1 MNVVSKRLDV
11 PVKSK
16 TVEEAMPDLGFLA
29 FVIGGDNPV
38 SSEKTQKE
46 LEWNPTGSGQPGLL
60 ADLEANYF
68 N

>member
-1 MNVVSKRLDV
+1 MDVIGRRLQL

-16 TVEEAMPDLGFLA
+16 TVEEALPEIGFLA
-29 FVIGGDNPV
+29 PAIGRDNPT

-46 LEWNPTGSGQPGLL
+46 LGWNPTGSGQPGLL